1 MATQAKQFELDSFCP
16 LIGGIQTDLADL
28 FDDWQYVKVSNGEA
42 RRYEVPLGY
51 YLFGGLPG
59 SLKDNEV
66 LCVKPKLEVRRLA
79 ESVLA
84 NGVIGEFRSVRSA
97 RLMKH
102 KALPVYVADPL
113 RVSSPLLA
121 LLPYAEHDNF
131 EGRAQ
136 HGHK

>member
-1 MATQAKQFELDSFCP
+1 MAKHAKQFELDSFCP
-16 LIGGIQTDLADL
+16 LIRGIQGGLADL
-28 FDDWQYVKVSNGEA
+28 FDDWQYAKVSDGEG
-42 RRYEVPLGY
+42 RRYAVPSGY

-59 SLKDNEV
+59 SLKNNEV

-102 KALPVYVADPL
+102 KALPVYVADPF

-121 LLPYAEHDNF
+121 LLPYAEHERF
-131 EGRAQ
+131 EG
-136 HGHK
+136 